1 MYIELI
7 SFTHPLSDYPPN
19 TPDHD
24 ARENHPWAHK
34 EAGYI
39 DFAFLGNSGTP
50 SIASTINQRASSS
63 SVNVH
68 YHTEVKG
75 GRTRV
80 DGKKLE
86 WLISAPE
93 PTETDIPIELANPA
107 VIGKGADVRG
117 RLPFFC
123 GDLTPREFRVS

>member
-1 MYIELI
+1 M
-7 SFTHPLSDYPPN
+7 
-19 TPDHD
+19 
-24 ARENHPWAHK
+24 
-34 EAGYI
+34 
-39 DFAFLGNSGTP
+39 
-50 SIASTINQRASSS
+50 
-63 SVNVH
+63 NVH

-93 PTETDIPIELANPA
+93 STETDIPIELANPA
-107 VIGKGADVRG
+107 VVGKGADVRG